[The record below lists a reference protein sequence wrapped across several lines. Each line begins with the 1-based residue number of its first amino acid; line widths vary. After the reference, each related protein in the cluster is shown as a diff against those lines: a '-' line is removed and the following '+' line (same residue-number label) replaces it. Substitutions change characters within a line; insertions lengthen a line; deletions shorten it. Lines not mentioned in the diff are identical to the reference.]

1 MQEKRNN
8 KMFKAVFKTK
18 LTRNIRTN
26 VFEQNVDKYNDN
38 MKGINILLLM
48 IFLSHDRPLA

>member
-18 LTRNIRTN
+18 KTKLTRNIRTN
-26 VFEQNVDKYNDN
+26 VFEQNVHKYNDN
-38 MKGINILLLM
+38 MKGIL
-48 IFLSHDRPLA
+48 IFYYS